1 MKIEIV
7 DNFLSDYY
15 ADTYVKVFDGIRG
28 GAGCFPWYFKNVISG
43 CLFSNLL

>member
-1 MKIEIV
+1 MKNIQVI

-28 GAGCFPWYFKNVISG
+28 GAGCFPWYFKNELKNWIE
-43 CLFSNLL
+43 LK